1 MAHTITVAL
10 LLCLLPLFGYG
21 VEGQLRQ
28 QTASKLDTGFCKAT
42 CPPGWINFKNR
53 CFKYIAV
60 GKTWIDSELNCLSS
74 GGNLASI
81 HSEEEFQFIK
91 ALIKSRDSAE
101 NPTWI
106 GLTDSSKEGT
116 WLWTDGS
123 KVDFTKWNSGEP
135 NNVNGGENCVHTN
148 WSGKGEKG
156 WNDIACNSFYA
167 FVCARHSGM

>member
-1 MAHTITVAL
+1 ISIDLQSLA
-10 LLCLLPLFGYG
+10 G
-21 VEGQLRQ
+21 VYLILIGVFVCFCSSL
-28 QTASKLDTGFCKAT
+28 TGFCKAT

-148 WSGKGEKG
+148 WSGKGDFIRCLSSG
-156 WNDIACNSFYA
+156 WGPPGSSKVVLIK
-167 FVCARHSGM
+167 